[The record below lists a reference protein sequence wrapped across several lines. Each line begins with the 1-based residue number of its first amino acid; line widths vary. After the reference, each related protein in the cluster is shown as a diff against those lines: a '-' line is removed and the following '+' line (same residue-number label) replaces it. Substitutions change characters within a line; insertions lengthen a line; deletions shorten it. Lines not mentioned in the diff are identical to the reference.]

1 MGYISDLGQVSSYTH
16 CAYFN
21 VKAKTNSGS
30 TKITVSYLEPSSG
43 RTLRAHTTITVY
55 SPLEVVYPVKE
66 HKHEAKR
73 TILLPIG
80 SSSKFVLTGG
90 PRPWHGMPTAHF
102 KQSKYIIHIYSTW
115 FRLQMGTKS
124 VTLKIPETPKTRGGR
139 HQNVDPRTQP
149 DPEKQTPTFA
159 PRIHH

>member
-1 MGYISDLGQVSSYTH
+1 MTFKNFKTVKLIMGYISALGQVQSYTH

-43 RTLRAHTTITVY
+43 RTLRAHTTITVF

-73 TILLPIG
+73 TLLLPIG

-102 KQSKYIIHIYSTW
+102 KQSKYIIFFPPFYLGI
-115 FRLQMGTKS
+115 LC
-124 VTLKIPETPKTRGGR
+124 II
-139 HQNVDPRTQP
+139 
-149 DPEKQTPTFA
+149 FA
-159 PRIHH
+159 QYFY

>member
-43 RTLRAHTTITVY
+43 RTLRAHTTITVF

-66 HKHEAKR
+66 KLDVKP

-80 SSSKFVLTGG
+80 SSSKLVLTGG

-102 KQSKYIIHIYSTW
+102 KQSMYIH
-115 FRLQMGTKS
+115 
-124 VTLKIPETPKTRGGR
+124 TLNWVEIDKGALIFKIPKGGGYM
-139 HQNVDPRTQP
+139 
-149 DPEKQTPTFA
+149 
-159 PRIHH
+159 